1 MVDYLFGLLLF
12 AFGIG
17 SRPSVLGEQS
27 TPSAIPPQGQ
37 LKLMRPRFTSEEQ
50 EKFQKERKK
59 QEANIKKITDERTRE
74 LKESFAEKKAARLEK
89 DNVTREVLEAKVAAF
104 KDAQKKQK
112 VIALADKYQ
121 TTVTARITAMHTKLE
136 SMLALLDRI
145 TAASGALKTQGTNVS
160 AIEADVAAAQAK
172 VSSALSAVD
181 ALAESVPTS
190 FSVSGEEEVKADV
203 LAAIASAKTQMQEAH
218 TAFAEAHAAV
228 GKALADLESI
238 TDAVQVGLWPEK

>member
-1 MVDYLFGLLLF
+1 MVDYLLGLLLF

-27 TPSAIPPQGQ
+27 TPSAAPLTP
-37 LKLMRPRFTSEEQ
+37 LKLMRPKFTAEEQ

-59 QEANIKKITDERTRE
+59 QEANIKKITAERARE
-74 LKESFAEKKAARLEK
+74 LSAAFAEKKAARLEK
-89 DNVTREVLEAKVAAF
+89 DGVTREVLEAKVAEF
-104 KDAQKKQK
+104 KDTQKKQK

-121 TTVTARITAMHTKLE
+121 TTVTARIGGMHTKLE
-136 SMLALLDRI
+136 NMLALLDRI
-145 TAASGALKTQGTNVS
+145 TAASGALKTQGTDVS
-160 AIEADVAAAQAK
+160 AIESDVAAAQAK

-190 FSVSGEEEVKADV
+190 FSVSGEEAAKDDV
-203 LAAIASAKTQMQEAH
+203 LAAIASAKTQMQEAR
-218 TAFAEAHAAV
+218 TTFAEAHTAV
-228 GKALADLESI
+228 GKALANLESI

>member
-27 TPSAIPPQGQ
+27 TSSAAQPHSP
-37 LKLMRPRFTSEEQ
+37 LKLMRPKFTVEEQ

-59 QEANIKKITDERTRE
+59 QEANIKKITDERAKE
-74 LKESFAEKKAARLEK
+74 LRATFAEKKALRLEK
-89 DNVTREVLEAKVAAF
+89 DSVTRDVLEAKVAAF

-112 VIALADKYQ
+112 VMVLADKYES
-121 TTVTARITAMHTKLE
+121 TVTARIAAMHAKLE

-145 TAASGALKTQGTNVS
+145 TAASGALKTQGTDV
-160 AIEADVAAAQAK
+160 ALIETDVAAAQAK
-172 VSSALSAVD
+172 VSSALSVVD
-181 ALAESVPTS
+181 ALAESVSTL
-190 FSVSGEEEVKADV
+190 FSVSGEEEVKDDV
-203 LAAIASAKTQMQEAH
+203 LATIASAKTQMQEAH
-218 TAFAEAHAAV
+218 IIFTEAHAAV

-238 TDAVQVGLWPEK
+238 TDAVQVGLWPER